1 MSELHDRVDYDNLN
15 FDQVGPI
22 KDVIFY
28 EYMDSKVIFNKI
40 KKNQI
45 KFSEVKN
52 KQKNF
57 LKKLNETTMG
67 KKNLMLITMQNKMKL
82 KEQDLKY

>member
-15 FDQVGPI
+15 FDYVGPI

-40 KKNQI
+40 KKKI
-45 KFSEVKN
+45 R
-52 KQKNF
+52 
-57 LKKLNETTMG
+57 LN
-67 KKNLMLITMQNKMKL
+67 LVR
-82 KEQDLKY
+82 

>member
-15 FDQVGPI
+15 FDYVGTI

-40 KKNQI
+40 KK
-45 KFSEVKN
+45 KS
-52 KQKNF
+52 
-57 LKKLNETTMG
+57 
-67 KKNLMLITMQNKMKL
+67 
-82 KEQDLKY
+82 D